1 MISRERLL
9 ATLTDGRVAFDAEGT
24 PVDRS
29 ELAVEGEAVAVVAPV
44 TDAVKQMRGD
54 VVESLDRGGMWVVEV
69 MVLDRAVIEALGK
82 DEMTARELWRAV
94 TDAGHTWQLIPT
106 SSP

>member
-9 ATLTDGRVAFDAEGT
+9 AALTDGRVAFDAEGT
-24 PVDRS
+24 PVDLP
-29 ELAVEGEAVAVVAPV
+29 EVGLEGHAYAVVVPV

-69 MVLDRAVIEALGK
+69 MVLDREVIEALGQE
-82 DEMTARELWRAV
+82 EMTAQELWQAV
-94 TDAGHTWQLIPT
+94 TDIGRTWQLSST